1 MVIDQLRS
9 DSTANNPLNLEE
21 HNALGAYPHYVKC
34 GMIDQRV
41 SPETFEEGY
50 LQGSEFNLTALQP
63 PLGDLLT
70 VLSP

>member
-9 DSTANNPLNLEE
+9 DSTANDPLNLEE
-21 HNALGAYPHYVKC
+21 HKGVYLHYVKC

-41 SPETFEEGY
+41 SLEIFEEGY
-50 LQGSEFNLTALQP
+50 LRGSEFNLTALQP